1 MTLLSIILFLV
12 LIGILCYHKT
22 SLALST
28 VLLLAYT
35 AVMGVLDIWSY
46 WMLLPVALVLFPFV
60 FTPVRQSLFSARAL
74 KMFQKVMPPM
84 SRTEKEAID
93 AGTTWWE
100 GDLFRGAPDWNKL
113 HNYPKPQLTAEEQA
127 FIDGPVETV
136 CGMVNDFAVSH
147 ELSDLPPEV
156 WQYLRDHRFFAMIIK
171 KNTVALSFPP
181 MRNLK
186 SYKNWLVFQV
196 FLLLLSV
203 YLTPLVPVS
212 YYSITVPKSRNS
224 ATYRVWRPVKRSLV
238 SH

>member
-84 SRTEKEAID
+84 SRTE
-93 AGTTWWE
+93 
-100 GDLFRGAPDWNKL
+100 RKL
-113 HNYPKPQLTAEEQA
+113 SMLEPLGGKATFSAVRLIGINYIITL
-127 FIDGPVETV
+127 
-136 CGMVNDFAVSH
+136 N
-147 ELSDLPPEV
+147 LS
-156 WQYLRDHRFFAMIIK
+156 
-171 KNTVALSFPP
+171 
-181 MRNLK
+181 
-186 SYKNWLVFQV
+186 
-196 FLLLLSV
+196 
-203 YLTPLVPVS
+203 
-212 YYSITVPKSRNS
+212 
-224 ATYRVWRPVKRSLV
+224 
-238 SH
+238 